1 MAMTR
6 AKTVIF
12 SITRICAAD
21 CPFSS
26 PDVCHDQTDPLSSRV
41 AGGPDSFSEVG
52 LAHSEPAG

>member
-1 MAMTR
+1 MTR